1 MADLTNWHA
10 HNAVRGHK
18 RGHLARRGAVS
29 PNGTLVA
36 LSSLD
41 GFAPRQV
48 HREVAGC
55 APANASRLKVISL
68 TWSEAAPEDSSRRLL
83 R

>member
-1 MADLTNWHA
+1 MRTTLSAATSAATWH
-10 HNAVRGHK
+10 G
-18 RGHLARRGAVS
+18 GAVS

-68 TWSEAAPEDSSRRLL
+68 TWSEAAPEDSTRRLL